1 MVSFSELTKSTQEQI
16 DRIIKTTGL
25 PKKDVM
31 KQFNIVY
38 NLDFIAVA
46 TTEAARQQWAAAKLS
61 GDHFNRPKLEE
72 RDIVV
77 VGFSGITKY
86 GPQGEPFETV
96 FAYDINAEKLIAIR
110 LDKDNLSKVTELTLG
125 EYYPEIHISV
135 TDRGNMGID
144 DRTKIPEP
152 QSYIGAGEGYP
163 ATLDELLTDTL
174 GIKEIQ
180 MKDMGNLAK
189 LSSRTTPNAKGD
201 SYVIGTDWRCVRNCI
216 IMQQRKSPV
225 TGMDGVSRYNLTVT
239 DTTVPDEQTTAQGIV
254 IPKQM
259 GVWAAERYAYPNF
272 SMVNIWGPLE
282 HRTWTEK
289 DPDNPAGPELKRQGH
304 QMTGAFVFCLGRG
317 PEES

>member
-1 MVSFSELTKSTQEQI
+1 MVNFSELTKATQEQI
-16 DRIIKTTGL
+16 DRIVSTTGI

-46 TTEAARQQWAAAKLS
+46 DTEAARQVWAAAKLS

-96 FAYDINAEKLIAIR
+96 FAYDVNADNLVAIR
-110 LDKDNLSKVTELTLG
+110 LDKDNLHKASELTLG
-125 EYYPEIHISV
+125 EYYPSIHIAV
-135 TDRGNMGID
+135 TDRGNLGID

-152 QSYIGAGEGYP
+152 QSYIGAGEDYP

-174 GIKEIQ
+174 EIKQVQ
-180 MKDMGNLAK
+180 MKDMGNLTK
-189 LSSRTTPNAKGD
+189 LSKKTTPDAKGNA
-201 SYVIGTDWRCVRNCI
+201 YVINTDWRCVRNCI
-216 IMQQRKSPV
+216 IMGQRKSPIA
-225 TGMDGVSRYNLTVT
+225 GMDGKARYNLTVT
-239 DTTVPDEQTTAQGIV
+239 DTTVPDAQTTAQGVV
-254 IPKQM
+254 IPKQIN
-259 GVWAAERYAYPNF
+259 VWSAERYAYPNF

-289 DPDNPAGPELKRQGH
+289 DRENPTGPELKRQGH
-304 QMTGAFVFCLGRG
+304 QMTGAYIFCKGRG